1 MDVRHHPWATTF
13 RSVKTPEELTF
24 LHLSSVPMPSKVLVL
39 FYSTYGH
46 CFQMAKAAAE
56 GVESAGN
63 HAVVKR
69 VAETLPTEV
78 LEKMHAVQAQHAFSH
93 VPIATVAELAE
104 YDGLILVTPT
114 RFGLMPEQMKAF
126 IDATGQHWQ
135 SGALVGKAA
144 AVMTATATQHGGN
157 EMTILSSYLPLL
169 HHGFILVGMPPVS
182 TGLTEVQGLT
192 PYGASTITGTMG
204 DRMPSSVELEGVKA
218 HAKRLGEV
226 AAKLAAK

>member
-1 MDVRHHPWATTF
+1 
-13 RSVKTPEELTF
+13 
-24 LHLSSVPMPSKVLVL
+24 MPAKVLVL

-46 CFQMAKAAAE
+46 CFQMARAAVE
-56 GVESAGN
+56 GVESTGAS
-63 HAVVKR
+63 VILKR

-78 LEKMHAVQAQHAFSH
+78 LEKMHAVQAQQAFAS
-93 VPIATVAELAE
+93 VPIATTAELPE
-104 YDGLILVTPT
+104 YDGLILITPT
-114 RFGLMPEQMKAF
+114 RFGLMAAQMKAF

-204 DRMPSSVELEGVKA
+204 DRLPSSVELEGAKA
-218 HAKRLGEV
+218 QGKHFGLV
-226 AAKLAAK
+226 TAKLTLKRT